1 MRAVTVV
8 EMPPNPE
15 DPLRCVICGD
25 QVDASGPGIY
35 QAPDG
40 RSWSW
45 VAFVEDWR
53 GGYFD
58 ILHPKCL
65 AESQGIDALVA
76 AVHARDVIN
85 RPSN

>member
-1 MRAVTVV
+1 MSG
-8 EMPPNPE
+8 NPG
-15 DPLRCVICGD
+15 DPLRCLVCGK

-35 QAPDG
+35 QSPEGDT
-40 RSWSW
+40 WSW

-65 AESQGIDALVA
+65 AEAHGVDALVA
-76 AVHARDVIN
+76 AVHKRDLII
-85 RPSN
+85 RPAN